1 MKHRTIPFL
10 FLLCLLLPS
19 HSIGQVAGA
28 AALGGRTGASGS
40 PGVSGSTSTG
50 GFAGRPGVAGASGSS
65 FAGAA
70 GLGGAL
76 VARRRYIGVR
86 VEGTDWLSALI
97 PTLGLL
103 SLGAVLVTMIKPR
116 LLA

>member
-1 MKHRTIPFL
+1 MKQHAIPFL
-10 FLLCLLLPS
+10 FLLCLLLPTA
-19 HSIGQVAGA
+19 SIGQVAGSPG
-28 AALGGRTGASGS
+28 LGGSTSASGS
-40 PGVSGSTSTG
+40 PGVG
-50 GFAGRPGVAGASGSS
+50 GRGAAGMGS
-65 FAGAA
+65 FAGVSGTTHAAGVA